1 MANWTINPNTSQ
13 NWTSPTGGQAALGGA
28 ATTSSVT
35 QHSYLKDSQRLYFG
49 TDLDFSISY
58 NNSLGQLLFHNSSGD
73 ALLTIK
79 NNEVFSSS
87 TDTKE
92 LAGEYMRFTSSAT
105 LTSGNLVDFRNNSS
119 SSTWAIRHDGVMIL
133 KQQSGTP
140 TAVTGG
146 VYHDGTNLYHAKQ

>member
-35 QHSYLKDSQRLYFG
+35 QHSYLKDSQKLYFG

-87 TDTKE
+87 TDIFFDLIVFNVSVIEVNSMLLNYLWYNKIIFQ
-92 LAGEYMRFTSSAT
+92 L
-105 LTSGNLVDFRNNSS
+105 FRSIS
-119 SSTWAIRHDGVMIL
+119 
-133 KQQSGTP
+133 
-140 TAVTGG
+140 
-146 VYHDGTNLYHAKQ
+146 

>member
-1 MANWTINPNTSQ
+1 MRKKKYYGELN
-13 NWTSPTGGQAALGGA
+13 
-28 ATTSSVT
+28 
-35 QHSYLKDSQRLYFG
+35 
-49 TDLDFSISY
+49 
-58 NNSLGQLLFHNSSGD
+58 

-146 VYHDGTNLYHAKQ
+146 IYHDGTNLYHAKQ